1 MDVLLVRLVQLC
13 FRRAAGLVCRKVV
26 ASYLPDRERLPKDE
40 LVINYLCQLTKP
52 PSDLE
57 VLFRKR
63 FFIIGWKKWPLFFRS
78 LEHRVEGSHT
88 DHYCREDH
96 ALPNT
101 RAFLLRGFVLLL
113 LLLFAQVF
121 EVLAICSQPVFLAEL
136 LVHQSDFENRE
147 IVLCDVPPLL
157 AELLYF
163 DSVGRWQTI
172 DRISTAPL
180 RATILWGTAIKR
192 LFSLLDRWGSNFKNV
207 SELFENLL
215 ALYEG
220 LEVYADRLFV
230 SLNVLFKRNFV
241 IFFLLSMV
249 NI

>member
-1 MDVLLVRLVQLC
+1 MLLVRLVQLC

-63 FFIIGWKKWPLFFRS
+63 FFIIGWHKWPLFFRS

-88 DHYCREDH
+88 DHNCREDH

-101 RAFLLRGFVLLL
+101 RAFLLRGFVLLV

-121 EVLAICSQPVFLAEL
+121 EVLAVCSQPVFLAEL
-136 LVHQSDFENRE
+136 LVHQSDFENGE

-192 LFSLLDRWGSNFKNV
+192 LFSLLDRWGSYFKNV